1 MNSFEIIE
9 KVPTPKEYM
18 DLRKAANMTP
28 RELEGAKKG
37 LGNELF
43 SVVLI
48 DKRKRKTIGMGRVIG
63 DGGTVFQI
71 CDMAVI
77 SAYQKQGGGKMIM
90 DALMTFIEEQDIDR
104 AYVNLIADVDN
115 FYEKWGFKPTAPE
128 SKGMYLRTKKL

>member
-18 DLRKAANMTP
+18 HLRKAANMTP

-77 SAYQKQGGGKMIM
+77 SEWQNQGGGTMIM
-90 DALMTFIEEQDIDR
+90 NALMAFIQKQNVDR
-104 AYVNLIADVDN
+104 AYINLIADVNN
-115 FYEKWGFKPTAPE
+115 FYEKWGFKLTDPE
-128 SKGMYLRTKKL
+128 SKGMFLRTKKL